1 MSQLIFNRIGM
12 HDSEIMEGVAP
23 ADGRHATPYSGSTP
37 AYYNG
42 SQGLGSAAVASTA
55 TDMVRFAYRNFIK
68 EKILD
73 ADTLQTIFGSGPL
86 TPAYLAQPT
95 FGLFDANRFTNPSVT
110 DLAFIFP
117 NWGGP
122 GLVVI
127 SDFNGDGQLL
137 VGMPGNTVGQSALLV
152 WDPSSDEVIALLS
165 NDDNAIF
172 YLFDLMHQLLV
183 NAVTP

>member
-1 MSQLIFNRIGM
+1 
-12 HDSEIMEGVAP
+12 
-23 ADGRHATPYSGSTP
+23 
-37 AYYNG
+37 
-42 SQGLGSAAVASTA
+42 
-55 TDMVRFAYRNFIK
+55 MVKFAYRNFVK

-73 ADTLQTIFGSGPL
+73 ADTLETISGPGPL

-95 FGLFDANRFTNPSVT
+95 FGLFDANRFTNPSIT
-110 DLAFIFP
+110 DLAFVLP
-117 NWGGP
+117 NFGP
-122 GLVVI
+122 GLFLF

-137 VGMPGNTVGQSALLV
+137 VGAPGNTTGQSALLV

-172 YLFDLMHQLLV
+172 YLADVMHLMLA